1 MFPEHPMDG
10 PCFRDKPANF
20 GIVRVNG
27 NDIGGGTG
35 MLGNTRRPVSSPVI
49 DVPRNLNYPKYRQ
62 RGIA

>member
-27 NDIGGGTG
+27 NDIGGGRACWE
-35 MLGNTRRPVSSPVI
+35 TRDGPSP
-49 DVPRNLNYPKYRQ
+49 RR
-62 RGIA
+62 

>member
-27 NDIGGGTG
+27 NDIGGGDGRVGKHATAR
-35 MLGNTRRPVSSPVI
+35 LLAGNRRAS
-49 DVPRNLNYPKYRQ
+49 
-62 RGIA
+62 

>member
-27 NDIGGGTG
+27 NDIGGGG
-35 MLGNTRRPVSSPVI
+35 RACWETRDGPSP
-49 DVPRNLNYPKYRQ
+49 RR
-62 RGIA
+62 